1 MSDYINIRN
10 NCSLTPII
18 VTPIIYKPPLKLY
31 GYDLLPMIKLE
42 DDILR
47 GEACLYLEHLKF

>member
-10 NCSLTPII
+10 NCSL
-18 VTPIIYKPPLKLY
+18 TPIIYKPPLKLY